1 MSIDSSL
8 VRSLNTWGASHKSL
22 VHLCSNDFVY
32 LVILISVLW
41 FAMRIIKTHPIS
53 AGWKDLISG
62 FLIKG
67 IVIFAIPVGIA
78 IVVSEGISRL
88 YVRQRP
94 FVADPTVKL
103 LVPHGAD
110 GGMPSH
116 HLAVMVAL
124 IVSVYFYDR
133 RIAALLALL
142 AVLTGIARVAAGIH
156 YPSDI
161 LVGAALGVAIVYIYR
176 WALVKFSSEKQL
188 ALD

>member
-1 MSIDSSL
+1 MSIDSSI
-8 VRSLNTWGASHKSL
+8 VRSLNTWGEQHKSL
-22 VHLCSNDFVY
+22 IHLCSNDFVY
-32 LVILISVLW
+32 LVVLISVAW
-41 FAMRIIKTHPIS
+41 FALRILKTHPVS
-53 AGWKDLISG
+53 AGWKDSIAG

-78 IVVSEGISRL
+78 IVISEGISRL

-94 FVADPTVKL
+94 FVADSTVKL
-103 LVPHGAD
+103 LVPHSAD

-116 HLAVMVAL
+116 HIAFMMTLV
-124 IVSVYFYDR
+124 ISVYFYDR
-133 RIAALLALL
+133 RIAAILALL
-142 AVLTGIARVAAGIH
+142 TLLTGIARIAAGIH

-161 LVGAALGVAIVYIYR
+161 LAGAALGVAIVYIYR

>member
-1 MSIDSSL
+1 MSIDSSI
-8 VRSLNTWGASHKSL
+8 VRSLNAWGESHKFL

-41 FAMRIIKTHPIS
+41 FAMRILKTHPIS

-78 IVVSEGISRL
+78 IVISEGISRL

-103 LVPHGAD
+103 LVPHGVD

-116 HLAVMVAL
+116 HVAFMMTLL
-124 IVSVYFYDR
+124 ISVYFYDR

-142 AVLTGIARVAAGIH
+142 TLLTGIARIAAGIH

-161 LVGAALGVAIVYIYR
+161 LAGAALGVAIVYIYR

-188 ALD
+188 ELH

>member
-1 MSIDSSL
+1 MSIDTSL
-8 VRSLNTWGASHKSL
+8 VQSLNNWGEHYKSL

-32 LVILISVLW
+32 LVVLISVLW
-41 FAMRIIKTHPIS
+41 FAVRIFKTHPV
-53 AGWKDLISG
+53 KDGMKDFISG

-78 IVVSEGISRL
+78 VVVSEGISRL
-88 YVRQRP
+88 YVRPRP
-94 FVADPTVKL
+94 FVADPSVKL

-116 HLAVMVAL
+116 HVAFMMTL
-124 IVSVYFYDR
+124 IISVYFYDR
-133 RIAALLALL
+133 RIAAILALL
-142 AVLTGIARVAAGIH
+142 TLFTGIARIAAGIH

-161 LVGAALGVAIVYIYR
+161 IAGALLGAVVVYLYR